1 MIFRTC
7 SVCGDSM
14 DPGEGQNGKCDDC
27 VSGETKQQ
35 RNKEE
40 LNRMLAA
47 TSWEQME
54 VEEFIK

>member
-1 MIFRTC
+1 MIFRTY
-7 SVCGDSM
+7 SVCGDPM